1 MNKYKIMIVDDEPD
15 ILELLEKSLAIEGF
29 QNIIK
34 IDNGLSAVSSCRTL
48 QPDMII
54 LDVMLPGIDGYEVCK
69 QIRDFLTVLFYFYL
83 QRMTNWIKYLDWQS
97 VGTIM

>member
-29 QNIIK
+29 QNITK
-34 IDNGLSAVSSCRTL
+34 VDNGLSAVSSCHTL

-54 LDVMLPGIDGYEVCK
+54 LASCRELTGMKSVNRLES
-69 QIRDFLTVLFYFYL
+69 FLIALSCFYL
-83 QRMTNWIKYLDWQS
+83 QRMMNWIKYLVWQS
-97 VGTIM
+97 EGTIM

>member
-29 QNIIK
+29 QNITK
-34 IDNGLSAVSSCRTL
+34 VDNGLSAVSSCHTL

-54 LDVMLPGIDGYEVCK
+54 LDVMLPNHGNK
-69 QIRDFLTVLFYFYL
+69 RRLF
-83 QRMTNWIKYLDWQS
+83 QRCAAVDECL
-97 VGTIM
+97 G

>member
-48 QPDMII
+48 QPI
-54 LDVMLPGIDGYEVCK
+54 
-69 QIRDFLTVLFYFYL
+69 
-83 QRMTNWIKYLDWQS
+83 
-97 VGTIM
+97 